1 MVVSCIMISLKVRLV
16 EHQVLMG
23 GNTTYFYS
31 NLRRTSRKLA
41 MIPYQLTLNQG
52 NTPLFHIKENMVLLD
67 SGYNT
72 IGEIS
77 IPEEIFNDLCSK
89 KKKIKV

>member
-1 MVVSCIMISLKVRLV
+1 LNQVLINR
-16 EHQVLMG
+16 VLMG

-89 KKKIKV
+89 KKK